1 MVLITP
7 GILLTYL
14 MIGIASILILTGE
27 YWKYFMVVWG
37 LMILDV
43 VLMAFGVYTYASLLD
58 EATLLIPPIVW
69 VGFICIV
76 LFCPV
81 IIALLDKNKRI
92 SALYKFGGFIAIL
105 LITYLF
111 SSSEV
116 LPSYEKYNINAGA
129 AKRVGMGLNAFY
141 FLAIGAV
148 LTVIYT
154 EFGKVFKK

>member
-1 MVLITP
+1 MDLINI

-14 MIGIASILILTGE
+14 MIGTASILILTGE

-43 VLMAFGVYTYASLLD
+43 VLMAFGVYTY
-58 EATLLIPPIVW
+58 LLIPPIVW

-76 LFCPV
+76 LLCPIV
-81 IIALLDKNKRI
+81 IALLDKNKRI
-92 SALYKFGGFIAIL
+92 SALYKFGGFVAIL

-116 LPSYEKYNINAGA
+116 LPSYEKYQINSGA

-148 LTVIYT
+148 VAVLYT
-154 EFGKVFKK
+154 EFGKAFKK